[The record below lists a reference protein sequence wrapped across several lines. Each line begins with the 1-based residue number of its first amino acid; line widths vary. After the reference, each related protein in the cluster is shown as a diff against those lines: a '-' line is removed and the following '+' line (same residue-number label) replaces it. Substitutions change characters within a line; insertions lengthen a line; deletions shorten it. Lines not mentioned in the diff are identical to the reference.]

1 MKKTTKLIIS
11 GLGLVLG
18 SLVLSGCTKS
28 FCNVDDQAHILYMF
42 DYGVTQ
48 YYDSNAEDRS
58 QLFTENNNI
67 FVKYTD
73 LDKMP
78 EQSGIA
84 SANKKAK
91 DAGAPIP
98 SMDFWKAL
106 DEVVLDKALEKSNLS
121 KSTVTYSE
129 LFQSLNDYGYL
140 KFATTETKG
149 KVFDN
154 FESYVQEAGTKVS
167 VDDCPTQDYIKAYE
181 ASLSATIASY
191 RSCFTIEENQYGYYG
206 YDSGI
211 DGFRPNPSSVTMSK
225 KTWGGAWKQGLFQGL
240 LIYPIGWVLES
251 FIGLFSGHDIAN
263 LQNGVPQVLGLLL
276 ITFLVRGLVLLITF
290 KQTTATSKMQ
300 LLQPEMAKIQR
311 KYAGKNDQR
320 SQQMMQQETMAL
332 YKKNNINPIGC
343 ITTMFLQFPIFMAM
357 YEVVQRVNATK
368 TISTNPAVA
377 VTVAGDFALH
387 NTKVFGIFEMTTSFF
402 SATDVK
408 DKIFGLVVAL
418 LFGGVTFLQQKLGQR
433 PLKYQKKY
441 NDVKNQK
448 QSQQQNQMKW
458 MMIIMNVMFVFMS
471 LSSTSLGIYWLIGGV
486 YQIGQTQIGR
496 LINERNYEK
505 QQKKNNIIG

>member
-1 MKKTTKLIIS
+1 MKKTNKLIIS

-18 SLVLSGCTKS
+18 SLVFSGCTKS

-91 DAGAPIP
+91 ETGAPIP

-140 KFATTETKG
+140 KFATTESKG

-154 FESYVQEAGTKVS
+154 FESYVQEAAKKVS
-167 VDDCPTQDYIKAYE
+167 IDDCPTQDYIKAYE
-181 ASLSATIASY
+181 TSLSATIASY

-290 KQTTATSKMQ
+290 KQTAATSKMQ
-300 LLQPEMAKIQR
+300 LLQPEINKIQA
-311 KYAGKNDQR
+311 KYPNSNTNMNEKQR
-320 SQQMMQQETMAL
+320 MAMEMQAL
-332 YKKNNINPIGC
+332 YKKHHINPLSSILTLF
-343 ITTMFLQFPIFMAM
+343 IQFPIFMCVWGAI
-357 YEVVQRVNATK
+357 Q
-368 TISTNPAVA
+368 
-377 VTVAGDFALH
+377 G
-387 NTKVFGIFEMTTSFF
+387 
-402 SATDVK
+402 
-408 DKIFGLVVAL
+408 
-418 LFGGVTFLQQKLGQR
+418 
-433 PLKYQKKY
+433 
-441 NDVKNQK
+441 
-448 QSQQQNQMKW
+448 
-458 MMIIMNVMFVFMS
+458 
-471 LSSTSLGIYWLIGGV
+471 STSLSTGSLLGLNLSSSIYSTIFNGANWVNGSAITALVLFLLMAAGQVMQMLLPRILQKKKTKNIAKLGKNPAMKAQESKTMMFTIVMMAMIIIMGFTLVSAMGFYWLVGSIFSL
-486 YQIGQTQIGR
+486 GQTLITFAIGNR
-496 LINERNYEK
+496 K
-505 QQKKNNIIG
+505 KKN